1 MVCLFVLDAMFI
13 VLLFNFCSLFLKST
27 TGRELNSVGELSDW
41 ISSAYSYLA
50 MVDYPLPS
58 SFLMPLPASPI
69 KEVSLPFM
77 LSISFN
83 ARKGL

>member
-1 MVCLFVLDAMFI
+1 MLCFI

-27 TGRELNSVGELSDW
+27 TGRKLNSVGELSDW
-41 ISSAYSYLA
+41 INSAYSYLA

-58 SFLMPLPASPI
+58 SFLMPLPANPI
-69 KEVSLPFM
+69 KEVSLAFM
-77 LSISFN
+77 FYNSFK